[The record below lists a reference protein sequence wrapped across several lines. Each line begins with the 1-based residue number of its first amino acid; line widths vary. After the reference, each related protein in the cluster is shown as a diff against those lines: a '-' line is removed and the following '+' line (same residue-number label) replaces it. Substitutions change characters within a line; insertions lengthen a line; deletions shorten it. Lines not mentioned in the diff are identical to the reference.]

1 MPALYAHNKFG
12 KSVIPELPIDIK
24 LVIKKY
30 PRSFRIGL
38 QGPDFLFFYL
48 TRKKINQLG
57 RTLHHNSIYNF
68 MKNALNVIREYG
80 TDSSQYSYIL
90 GFICHFALDNACHP
104 YVREYMNSTGCGHME
119 LEGDLDRYILESE
132 DYSPE
137 YFPLYKLVPTDY
149 ETALSMAPFYR
160 EISTCTIRKS
170 LKWMKSVK
178 KVFFAP
184 NILKRS
190 ILDLLFHITFH
201 YKRLNGHVI
210 MPNANKKCKEE
221 TKHLYKI
228 LKSTKNTAVN
238 LINNFNC
245 AIIDTSLLSSDFYND
260 FNGNNK
266 FGGTYD

>member
-12 KSVIPELPIDIK
+12 KLVIPELPIDIK

-57 RTLHHNSIYNF
+57 RTLHHNSIYDF
-68 MKNALNVIREYG
+68 MKNAVDVVREYG
-80 TDSSQYSYIL
+80 KNSAQYSYIL
-90 GFICHFALDNACHP
+90 GFICHYALDNACHP
-104 YVREYMNSTGCGHME
+104 YVNEYMKSTGCGHME
-119 LEGDLDRYILESE
+119 LEGDLDRYILASE
-132 DYSPE
+132 DFSPE
-137 YFPLYKLVPTDY
+137 CYPLYKLVPTDF

-160 EISTCTIRKS
+160 EISTNTIQKS
-170 LKWMKSVK
+170 LEWMRFVK
-178 KVFFAP
+178 KSFVSP
-184 NILKRS
+184 NVMKRS
-190 ILDLLFHITFH
+190 LFDLLFHMTFH
-201 YKRLNGHVI
+201 FKRLNGHI
-210 MPNANKKCKEE
+210 ILPNANKKCERE

-228 LKSTKNTAVN
+228 LKLSKNTAVN

-260 FNGNNK
+260 FNGNIK
-266 FGGTYD
+266 FGGTHD